1 MPLSRKILVPEQHP
15 LQSWTGA
22 KSRGG
27 VGKGNASW
35 TLKLAICA
43 DLTRASCEILKEL
56 CCLIVTGRLQPELR
70 QHGLHGRKD
79 HRGPFF
85 VSCLQLAFLNRST
98 RSWSC
103 LNSSAAASPPC
114 DYEALRASGRVVL
127 KRRGPG
133 LGTPRQHRPT
143 PVGRGWSSLRSG
155 EPSDIANRRMSACCC
170 CCCCCCQRAK
180 GQNHRKKGKNQKA
193 KKGENSTQRKRTD
206 QKPKQHIEIFG
217 LRFVF
222 EVFGAFELSC
232 SKVWS

>member
-1 MPLSRKILVPEQHP
+1 MNASLYVWKGSRCSFKASFRAVSVLEFWMPLSRKILVPEQHP

-98 RSWSC
+98 RSWTC
-103 LNSSAAASPPC
+103 LNSSAAAFSPC
-114 DYEALRASGRVVL
+114 DYEALRASGRHGVETS
-127 KRRGPG
+127 RRGPG
-133 LGTPRQHRPT
+133 L
-143 PVGRGWSSLRSG
+143 
-155 EPSDIANRRMSACCC
+155 
-170 CCCCCCQRAK
+170 
-180 GQNHRKKGKNQKA
+180 RK
-193 KKGENSTQRKRTD
+193 E
-206 QKPKQHIEIFG
+206 
-217 LRFVF
+217 RFESIPHTF
-222 EVFGAFELSC
+222 QWFNM
-232 SKVWS
+232 